1 MQRDGALKQ
10 LDEQG
15 VSIFEISIIIL
26 ILIFVGMSCY
36 LVMSNIN
43 NSAHTNYNKTRTIPS
58 DGK

>member
-1 MQRDGALKQ
+1 MKQ